1 MLDQSYRSLKTEM
14 KRELNRINMFFILLL
29 LMIYAFV
36 TYLFIDSNIEFIH
49 FIIISISFAIIVI
62 AYSTNVITG
71 LVISAIAV
79 FALGTYL
86 FYADYLLKSDGSRYV
101 FFWILA
107 FPVSALLAGDF
118 GGGIS
123 KLSEKVGFL
132 EDELTK
138 LITKDELTGFDNIRE
153 FYTELDEKMSSSK
166 RHRYDLSLM
175 LIEVGHY
182 ADMNAV
188 YGKTKLNEYTK
199 LLSQLISNT
208 VRLEDKRYRLYEDTF
223 AIVMQHTEQQGAE
236 KLEKRINDTFNVLNI
251 QDPKTGHAIKFGIRT
266 VCVQYDA
273 KIKSSLEFR
282 DAAVELLEKQ

>member
-1 MLDQSYRSLKTEM
+1 M
-14 KRELNRINMFFILLL
+14 KKELNRINMFFILLL

-36 TYLFIDSNIEFIH
+36 TYLFIDTNIEFIH
-49 FIIISISFAIIVI
+49 FIIISLSFAIIVT

-71 LVISAIAV
+71 LVISAISV

-86 FYADYLLKSDGSRYV
+86 FYADYLVKSDGSRYV

-107 FPVSALLAGDF
+107 FPLSALLAGYF

-123 KLSEKVGFL
+123 KLSDKVEFL

-166 RHRYDLSLM
+166 RHRYALSLM
-175 LIEVGHY
+175 LIEIGHY
-182 ADMNAV
+182 SDMYAI
-188 YGKTKLNEYTK
+188 YGKIKLDDYTK
-199 LLSQLISNT
+199 LLSQLISNA
-208 VRLEDKRYRLYEDTF
+208 VRLEDKRYRIYEDTF
-223 AIVMQHTEQQGAE
+223 AIVMQHTDHEGAE
-236 KLEKRINDTFNVLNI
+236 KLKKRINDTFEALNI
-251 QDPKTGHAIKFGIRT
+251 HDPKTGYAIKFGIKI

-282 DAAVELLEKQ
+282 DSAVSLLEKQ